1 MLRGAPMRFHTAN
14 LLRLSIAVVVAMGC
28 SLVCGVARAATP
40 AQLDFFE
47 KRIRP
52 MLANEC
58 YECHGAKKQ
67 KSGLRVDFRDG
78 LLKGGDSGPAL
89 IPGDAKKSLL
99 IRSIRHEDPDSE
111 MPKDRPKL
119 SDAVIADF
127 VKWINQGAPDPRDT
141 APTIVGTNSVS
152 WKATFSARK
161 DWWSFKPVAKQT
173 LPSVK
178 DRKWSAHPV
187 DRFLLAKMEAAGL
200 RPASPADRRT
210 LIRRVTFALTGLPPT
225 AEEVRAFVDDPA
237 SDSYT
242 KVVDRLLASPRFGE
256 HWARH
261 WMDLVRFAESHGSEG
276 DPEIPNAWRY
286 RDYLIRAFNT
296 NVPWNQLI
304 REHLAG
310 DLIGNPRMNSSEGIN
325 ESLIGLAHFR
335 LVEHGF
341 NPVDTL
347 DEQIK
352 TIDSQIDVVS
362 KAFQGLTT
370 SCARCH
376 NHKFDPISERDYYA
390 LHGIFASVRPTQ
402 LTIDEPERLR
412 IHRAELTQLKSAIKS
427 ALADEW
433 ESSVRQ
439 LTDGLLAQSH
449 SGDLRLPAIPGDE
462 IETAIASLKEQVIA
476 IEALGRVAALQTR
489 GASNA
494 TASMLKPIAAWS
506 FDSDAK
512 DSVGGLHGELQ
523 GGAVVRNGRL
533 VLDGKGAFLRTAPLE
548 RPLTEKTLEAWVYVS
563 NLDQRG
569 GGVLSVE
576 SKDGAVFDSIAFAE
590 REPGK
595 WAPGS
600 DAFRRSKSLAGPG
613 EAGALGQ
620 PIHIA
625 IVYRNDNSIA
635 MFRNGE
641 PYGSAYTPTG
651 DGATLRTFASKS
663 ARVLLGMRHTGGGT
677 PFFAGEIDE
686 ARIYDRALT
695 PEEIS
700 GSFRVDAGLVSPDAI
715 TKAMTPEQRAERERL
730 VAEIAAKRDAL
741 AKQFPDFAARDAA
754 RRRRHAALEAAT
766 KNENHPLHA
775 WGQVRGKTGTE
786 LSSDW
791 KAIAVK
797 AEGELATRQKF
808 NSDGFHPALD
818 LTGDDVSRWF
828 LYGVNPPDAVRRP
841 GEFTI
846 EPEGDRVTAGLLPA
860 GVFSHLRSQ
869 KHNGVFASPR
879 FHLTNDS
886 ISVRVVGGK
895 GARVRLITDN
905 YPIGQGNIFPQANL
919 NSDAPTW
926 VRLDTA
932 YRKGSMAYLEFAT
945 AEDVTSRDRS
955 APGAGG
961 RSFFGVERVVFHDGK
976 APPKEDL
983 AAKDWLLSCAEPK
996 SPDELSKHLT
1006 DRLAE
1011 AVAAWRRDSMT
1022 EAQRVLLDSFIRSGL
1037 LPSTLGELPAVAAL
1051 VAEYRRLEGEIPL
1064 PRRVPGIVEAAGYD
1078 APLLSRGDPKKPL
1091 DPVPRGYLQLVATR
1105 PYATKASGRLELA
1118 NDIVD
1123 TSNPLTSR
1131 VLVNRVWHH
1140 LFGRG
1145 LVGTVDNF
1153 GRLGE
1158 KSTHPELLDFL
1169 AARFVEKGWSAKDL
1183 IRFLVTTR
1191 AFQMSS
1197 DASAPAREKDPS
1209 DELLSHARV
1218 RRIEAESIR
1227 DSLLAISGR
1236 LDPTMFGVGVNAL
1249 APAQEQRRRSL
1260 YLTVRRN
1267 FLSPFLETFDLPK
1280 PFSTLGRREAT
1291 NVPAQSLALLNDPFV
1306 IEQAAKWADAM
1317 LDAETDPDQ
1326 RIRRMFESAFARP
1339 PSDFELAGS
1348 RTYLADLAREHG
1360 DGKDKLVW
1368 RDFAQSLFN
1377 LKEFIYLR

>member
-1 MLRGAPMRFHTAN
+1 MPSHPAN
-14 LLRLSIAVVVAMGC
+14 LLKLSFAAGVALWC
-28 SLVCGVARAATP
+28 SLVCGTAGAATP
-40 AQLDFFE
+40 ALLDFFE
-47 KRIRP
+47 QRIRP
-52 MLANEC
+52 MLATEC

-67 KSGLRVDFRDG
+67 KGSLRVDFREG

-89 IPGDAKKSLL
+89 VPGNAKKSRL
-99 IRSIRHEDPDSE
+99 IQSIRHEDPDSE

-127 VKWINQGAPDPRDT
+127 VKWVNQGAPDPRET
-141 APTIVGTNSVS
+141 APTLAAANSVS
-152 WKATFSARK
+152 WEATFTARK
-161 DWWSFKPVAKQT
+161 DWWSFKPVTKQAV
-173 LPSVK
+173 PSVR

-187 DRFLLAKMEAAGL
+187 DRFLLAKMEAAKL
-200 RPASPADRRT
+200 APALPTDRRT
-210 LIRRVTFALTGLPPT
+210 LIRRVSFVLTGLPPT
-225 AEEVRAFVDDPA
+225 AEEVRAFVEDTSPGA
-237 SDSYT
+237 YA

-261 WMDLVRFAESHGSEG
+261 WMDLMRFAETHGSEG
-276 DPEIPNAWRY
+276 DPDIPNAWRY
-286 RDYLIRAFNT
+286 RDYLIRAFNAD
-296 NVPWNQLI
+296 VPWNQLI

-310 DLIGNPRMNSSEGIN
+310 DMTEKPRVNSAEGIN
-325 ESLIGLAHFR
+325 ESLLGLAHFR

-376 NHKFDPISERDYYA
+376 NHKFDPIGERDYYA
-390 LHGIFASVRPTQ
+390 LRGIFASIRPTQ
-402 LTIDEPERLR
+402 LTIDQPDRLR
-412 IHRAELTQLKSAIKS
+412 IHRAELTQLKGSIKT
-427 ALADEW
+427 ALADAW
-433 ESSVRQ
+433 ESSARQ
-439 LTDGLLAQSH
+439 LNEELLTQSG
-449 SGDLRLPAIPGDE
+449 SGELRLPAIPGDE
-462 IETAIASLKEQVIA
+462 VQTAIETLKNRVTA
-476 IEALGRVAALQTR
+476 IEALGRAAAHQAR
-489 GASNA
+489 GATNA
-494 TASMLKPIAAWS
+494 AASSLKPIAAWT

-512 DSVGGLHGELQ
+512 DSIGGLHGELQ
-523 GGAVVRNGRL
+523 GGAVIRNGRL
-533 VLDGKGAFLRTAPLE
+533 VLDGKGAFLRTAALE
-548 RPLTEKTLEAWVYVS
+548 RPLTEKTLEAWVAPG

-569 GGVLSVE
+569 GGVLTVE

-595 WAPGS
+595 WATGS
-600 DAFRRSKSLAGPG
+600 DGFRRSQNSAAAKETATPG
-613 EAGALGQ
+613 QLV
-620 PIHIA
+620 HIA
-625 IVYRNDNSIA
+625 IVYRGDNSIA
-635 MFRNGE
+635 LFRNGE
-641 PYGSAYTPTG
+641 PYGNAYTPTG
-651 DGATLRTFASKS
+651 DGATLRTFEAKS

-700 GSFRVDAGLVSPDAI
+700 ASFRIGTGLVSPDEI
-715 TKAMTPEQRAERERL
+715 TRAMKPEQRAERERL
-730 VAEIAAKRDAL
+730 VAEIAVNRDAL
-741 AKQFPDFAARDAA
+741 AKQVPDFATRDAA
-754 RRRRHAALEAAT
+754 RRRRHATLEAAT
-766 KNENHPLHA
+766 RNENHPLHA
-775 WGQVRGKTGTE
+775 WAQLRGKEGAEFTPALHT
-786 LSSDW
+786 
-791 KAIAVK
+791 IA
-797 AEGELATRQKF
+797 ARLDGEMVARKKF
-808 NSDGFHPALD
+808 NSDSFKPAWD

-828 LYGVNPPDAVRRP
+828 LYGINPPDAVRLP

-869 KHNGVFASPR
+869 KHNGVFSSPR
-879 FHLTNDS
+879 FQLTNDS
-886 ISVRVVGGK
+886 VSIRVVGGK

-955 APGAGG
+955 APGPGG

-976 APPKEDL
+976 TPPKEEL
-983 AAKDWLLSCAEPK
+983 TAKDWLLSSTAPN
-996 SPDELSKHLT
+996 SSTELAKRLT
-1006 DRLAE
+1006 DQLSA
-1011 AVAAWRRDSMT
+1011 AIAAWRRDSMT

-1037 LPSTLGELPAVAAL
+1037 LPSTLPDLPPVAAL
-1051 VAEYRRLEGEIPL
+1051 VADYRRLEGEIPL
-1064 PRRVPGIVEAAGYD
+1064 PRRVPGIVEATGYD

-1091 DPVPRGYLQLVATR
+1091 DVVPRAYLQLIAAH

-1118 NDIVD
+1118 NDIVNP
-1123 TSNPLTSR
+1123 SNPLTSR
-1131 VLVNRVWHH
+1131 VLVNRIWLH

-1158 KSTHPELLDFL
+1158 KPTHPELLDFL
-1169 AARFVEKGWSAKDL
+1169 AARFVEKGWSSKEL

-1197 DASAPAREKDPS
+1197 DASPLAREKDPS

-1249 APAQEQRRRSL
+1249 APAQDQRRRSV

-1267 FLSPFLETFDLPK
+1267 FLSPFLETFDAPR
-1280 PFSTLGRREAT
+1280 PFSTLGKRAVT

-1306 IEQAAKWADAM
+1306 IEQAAQWADTM
-1317 LDAETDPDQ
+1317 LRAEADSDQ
-1326 RIRRMFESAFARP
+1326 RIRRMFEAALARA

-1360 DGKDKLVW
+1360 DGKDKLAW